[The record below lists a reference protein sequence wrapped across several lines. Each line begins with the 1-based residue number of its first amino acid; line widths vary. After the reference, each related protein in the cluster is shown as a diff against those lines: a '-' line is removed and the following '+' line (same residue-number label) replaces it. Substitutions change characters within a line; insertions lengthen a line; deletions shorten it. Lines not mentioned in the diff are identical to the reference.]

1 MLIQRAIIVL
11 NLGLLTL
18 GAYFGVGLAYR
29 VLAMQ
34 VQPELP
40 ETLASDPAARRAD
53 LPGQPRSHYEPIL
66 ARDLFKT
73 LKTPQTPAASQAFDL
88 ENLEQTQLKL
98 KLWGTVSG
106 DAEETAYAVIEDT
119 QRREQD
125 LYRTGDSIQNA
136 TVKAILRAKVVLNVN
151 GKDEILAMEEI
162 APSRGPV
169 ATAVARSFPIPRP
182 GGTPMGAE
190 QRISLRREMI
200 NAAMQ
205 DVSKLATEIAIV
217 PHMENGQPNGLALTN
232 IKPNSIF
239 RQMGLRNGDILM
251 GVDGSE
257 IRTVDDALRLY
268 ESLKQASNVNVQLKR
283 RGEERVINYSIR

>member
-1 MLIQRAIIVL
+1 MIQRAIVIL
-11 NLGLLTL
+11 NLFLLTL
-18 GAYFGVGLAYR
+18 GAYFGVGLVYR

-34 VQPELP
+34 VQPDL
-40 ETLASDPAARRAD
+40 PAALPSETRMNRAD
-53 LPGQPRSHYEPIL
+53 LAGQPRNHYEPIL
-66 ARDLFKT
+66 VRDLFKT
-73 LKTPQTPAASQAFDL
+73 RKTPQTPLPADQALNL
-88 ENLEQTQLKL
+88 EELEQTQLKL

-106 DAEETAYAVIEDT
+106 SEEAAYAVIEDT
-119 QRREQD
+119 QQREQD

-136 TVKAILRAKVVLNVN
+136 TIKAILRAKVVLNVD
-151 GKDEILAMEEI
+151 GKDEVLSMEDVETLRRPG
-162 APSRGPV
+162 PSPVAQRMPPARYARGP
-169 ATAVARSFPIPRP
+169 
-182 GGTPMGAE
+182 MDME

-200 NAAMQ
+200 NEAMQ

-217 PHMENGQPNGLALTN
+217 PHMEDGQPSGLALTN

>member
-1 MLIQRAIIVL
+1 MIQRAIVVF
-11 NLGLLTL
+11 NLCMLTL
-18 GAYFGVGLAYR
+18 GAFFGVGLVYR

-34 VQPELP
+34 VQPDVLATESR
-40 ETLASDPAARRAD
+40 ETRTAGKNSAA
-53 LPGQPRSHYEPIL
+53 QPLSHYEPIL

-73 LKTPQTPAASQAFDL
+73 LKIPQALPDTQALNL

-106 DAEETAYAVIEDT
+106 AEETAYAVIEDT
-119 QRREQD
+119 QQREQD
-125 LYRTGDSIQNA
+125 LYRTGDTIQNA
-136 TVKAILRAKVVLNVN
+136 TIKMILRAKVVLNVN
-151 GKDEILAMEEI
+151 GKDEVLAMEETQ
-162 APSRGPV
+162 ALKGSGPGPV
-169 ATAVARSFPIPRP
+169 ARAMPIPQFHREP
-182 GGTPMGAE
+182 TDME

-200 NAAMQ
+200 NEAMQ

-217 PHMENGQPNGLALTN
+217 PHMENGQPSGLALTN

-257 IRTVDDALRLY
+257 IRTVEDALRLY
-268 ESLKQASNVNVQLKR
+268 ESLKQAPNVNVQLKR
-283 RGEERVINYSIR
+283 RGEERVINYNIR